1 MKLEELTDTMQ
12 FMQDRDRQDAETDL
26 LLDIQKI
33 IGADSPHTAVT
44 LARYVESREA
54 EIRTQIA
61 DELAELRSNVV
72 DVEFLQGRL
81 DIFEEQIRGKQ

>member
-1 MKLEELTDTMQ
+1 MKTE
-12 FMQDRDRQDAETDL
+12 RDAETDL

-33 IGADSPHTAVT
+33 IGADNPYDAVT
-44 LARYVESREA
+44 LVRYVESREA
-54 EIRTQIA
+54 ELRTQIA

-81 DIFEEQIRGKQ
+81 DIFEEQIRGNK